1 MTACKKLNK
10 KEEEEEEARIIH
22 GTSPA
27 TVRAEMDGER
37 GKER

>member
-10 KEEEEEEARIIH
+10 KEEEEEARIIH

>member
-1 MTACKKLNK
+1 MQKAEQK
-10 KEEEEEEARIIH
+10 KEEEEEASIIH